1 LAKLRGIAGD
11 CRWLKAFS
19 ISTLLWNRDDVEK
32 LPKMFKK
39 LVGEELEKVNT
50 SLSTALRRH
59 MTVES

>member
-1 LAKLRGIAGD
+1 VGD
-11 CRWLKAFS
+11 CRWLKAS
-19 ISTLLWNRDDVEK
+19 GISTLLWNRDDVEK
-32 LPKMFKK
+32 LPKILKK